1 MKNPNADRKRQA
13 ADILCTICG
22 ADIDKCKIGGLHG
35 MVRDR
40 AALATKQMRAAG
52 TYRGTYNG

>member
-40 AALATKQMRAAG
+40 AALDDQRRRAV
-52 TYRGTYNG
+52 